1 MGDTLGNMHEEP
13 ALALR
18 QLIAALE
25 RHLDTCTT
33 KREGSDQEIQEAY
46 DQVASAFEK
55 YEDVLE
61 SVYGEYL
68 PIVAEDE

>member
-1 MGDTLGNMHEEP
+1 MHEDS

-18 QLIAALE
+18 QFVAALE
-25 RHLDTCTT
+25 RHLDACAS
-33 KREGSDQEIQEAY
+33 KRPGSDQEIQEAY
-46 DQVASAFEK
+46 DQVANAFEK

-61 SVYGEYL
+61 SQYQEYL

>member
-1 MGDTLGNMHEEP
+1 MHEEP
-13 ALALR
+13 AIALR
-18 QLIAALE
+18 QLVAALE
-25 RHLDTCTT
+25 RHLDACAS
-33 KREGSDQEIQEAY
+33 KRPGSDQEIQEAY

-61 SVYGEYL
+61 SSYNEYL